1 MIVYERLRQANRTQ
15 HLTCDDGYEAL
26 ANAIIIQATV
36 DYRKAIREFDIYE
49 MKRLR
54 RFFHSD
60 WYKQLT
66 KVDGD
71 YIIQGIEREEI
82 YGKNKGKFLL
92 RKEIQ
97 GYDN

>member
-1 MIVYERLRQANRTQ
+1 MYDE
-15 HLTCDDGYEAL
+15 DGYVVDAGYDAL
-26 ANAIIIQATV
+26 ANAIIVQACK
-36 DYRKAIREFDIYE
+36 DYRKAIRSFDIYE
-49 MKRLR
+49 MKQIRH
-54 RFFHSD
+54 FFHSQ
-60 WYKQLT
+60 WFKELT

-82 YGKNKGKFLL
+82 YGKNKGKLLL